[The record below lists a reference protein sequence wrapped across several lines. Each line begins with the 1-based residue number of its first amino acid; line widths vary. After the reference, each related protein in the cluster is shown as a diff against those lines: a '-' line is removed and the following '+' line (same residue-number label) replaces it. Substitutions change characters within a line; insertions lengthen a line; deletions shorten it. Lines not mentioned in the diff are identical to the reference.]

1 MTHRN
6 PDTLT
11 PLVPGLISSP
21 MLNTLLRK
29 TRSFIHL
36 PWFTKLWLLPL
47 WLLLGISKA
56 LIFTVSFRRL
66 APHLGQ
72 TIGVASWVP
81 LLDAAQ
87 QARAIQ
93 IGRAVRLTAS
103 YTPWNSNCFP
113 QAVAAR
119 MLLGFYGIPYALHF
133 GLMRDEQTLEMKAH
147 AWVVAGRVPVTGG
160 VSFGQFTVVGVF
172 VSPRLVNA

>member
-1 MTHRN
+1 
-6 PDTLT
+6 
-11 PLVPGLISSP
+11 
-21 MLNTLLRK
+21 MLDTLLRK
-29 TRSFIHL
+29 TRSFMHL
-36 PWFTKLWLLPL
+36 PRFTQLWLIPL
-47 WLLLGISKA
+47 WLMLGISKA

-66 APHLGQ
+66 APHQGQ
-72 TIGVASWVP
+72 TMGVASWVP

-87 QARAIQ
+87 QARALQ
-93 IGRAVRLTAS
+93 IGRAVRLTAR

-147 AWVVAGRVPVTGG
+147 AWVAAGRVPVTGG

-172 VSPRLVNA
+172 VAPRLVNA